1 MRVTEPVS
9 SHAERE
15 DADLMHK
22 RRSLSPS
29 TTALI
34 AVLAVIVI
42 AAAGVLNLRHAANAP
57 DAPARLAGI
66 GAAVVAESRV
76 AARHLAD
83 VAALTSSRP
92 GFAFWEHV
100 FRIPD
105 GSIVFGSATDGRQLT
120 VTRRMNMREREALAA
135 RLEALHGPILHNETR
150 GTFASPGIG
159 TYGPFFAE
167 WGAIYERF
175 GVPREIGLAQAL
187 LESGFIGK
195 RRSEANAVGLCQFLE
210 SNWKLLDRLDPA
222 VIEIANQ
229 TTQAAYCAAYL
240 SVLATKYD
248 SFIPALSEH
257 HAGGTNI
264 GRVLVSGERLGGRTP
279 RDQYLMGADFA
290 VGLRAI
296 GGGGFSE
303 IYGSYGPRSYRY
315 AEMVFGNAA
324 RIEETIEAVPQVRVF
339 AMRTPSAVALQDIVR
354 RTGLSPDEVRRYN
367 PALVKRVPAGA
378 TLYLPVLDE
387 SLGRDVT
394 FWHRDADAGF
404 AALLDEF
411 FAIDAAPSAWAT
423 REFSTTL
430 RDYARR
436 FRATQSDEGIVMAT
450 ILDYVAREA
459 AGPRE
464 EILSTYRT
472 SPKILHLFEA
482 GAEALGE

>member
-1 MRVTEPVS
+1 MPVS
-9 SHAERE
+9 LHAEKE
-15 DADLMHK
+15 DADLMQK
-22 RRSLSPS
+22 RRSQSLS
-29 TTALI
+29 TTVLI
-34 AVLAVIVI
+34 AVLAVLVL
-42 AAAGVLNLRHAANAP
+42 AAAGVINLRHVATAP
-57 DAPARLAGI
+57 DAPARMAGI

-83 VAALTSSRP
+83 ISALTQYRP
-92 GFAFWEHV
+92 GYSFWEHV

-105 GSIVFGSATDGRQLT
+105 GSVVFGSATDGRQLT
-120 VTRRMNMREREALAA
+120 VTGRMKMREREALAA
-135 RLEALHGPILHNETR
+135 RLEAQHGPILHNETR
-150 GTFASPGIG
+150 GTFASPGIR

-187 LESGFIGK
+187 LESGFIGQ

-279 RDQYLMGADFA
+279 RDQYLMGSDFA

-296 GGGGFSE
+296 GDGNYSD

-324 RIEETIEAVPQVRVF
+324 RIERTIEDTAQARVY
-339 AMRTPSAVALQDIVR
+339 AMRTTRAVTLQDIVR
-354 RTGLSPDEVRRYN
+354 RTGLPADEVRRYN

-378 TLYLPVLDE
+378 TLYLPVFDE
-387 SLGRDVT
+387 TFGADVS
-394 FWHRDADAGF
+394 FWHRDADPAF
-404 AALLDEF
+404 VALLDEF
-411 FAIDAAPSAWAT
+411 TAIDAAPSDWAT
-423 REFSTTL
+423 REFATTL
-430 RDYARR
+430 RDYSRR
-436 FRATQSDEGIVMAT
+436 FRATDTHEGIVMGT

-482 GAEALGE
+482 GAEALAE